1 MGRSEG
7 LAVAMAPHPANDA
20 PDILRGRRRR
30 GEDAIKIALFA
41 CAGVTILTTVG
52 ILAALAGQTVSFFSD
67 VSIGAFFT
75 GTTWAPTFGANASF
89 GVLPLIVG
97 TLLVALIGT
106 IVAVPLGLAT
116 AIYLSE
122 YASPRVRRVLKPAL
136 EILAGIPTVVLG
148 FFALNFVTTVVL
160 KTIIPGV
167 ETFNALSA
175 GIVVGIMIVP
185 TIASLSEDAMRA
197 VPQGLREAAFGLGA
211 EPRRVALRVVLP
223 AALSGIV
230 AASILGLA
238 RAIGETMIVSIA
250 AGNQP
255 LLSFN
260 PLHGIQTM
268 TAYIVQI
275 SLGDT
280 PAGSLAYKTIFAV
293 GSTLFAITFLLNY
306 LSFRFVRRFREVY
319 D

>member
-1 MGRSEG
+1 M
-7 LAVAMAPHPANDA
+7 PDA
-20 PDILRGRRRR
+20 PRDVAPGFLRGRRRP
-30 GEDAIKIALFA
+30 GEAAIKGVLFA
-41 CAGVTILTTVG
+41 CALVTILTTVG
-52 ILAALAGQTVSFFSD
+52 ILASLAGETFSFFAD
-67 VSIGAFFT
+67 VSPVTFFT

-89 GVLPLIVG
+89 GVLPLITG
-97 TLLVALIGT
+97 TILVALIGT
-106 IVAVPLGLAT
+106 LVAIPLGLAT

-122 YASPRVRRVLKPAL
+122 YASPRVRRILKPAL

-148 FFALNFVTTVVL
+148 FFALNFVTNVVL
-160 KTIIPGV
+160 KTILPGV

-211 EPRRVALRVVLP
+211 ENRRVALRVVLP

-260 PLHGIQTM
+260 PLEGIQTM

-280 PAGSLAYKTIFAV
+280 PAGSIAYRTIFAV
-293 GSTLFAITFLLNY
+293 GSTLFVLTFLLNY
-306 LSFRFVRRFREVY
+306 LSFRVVRRFREAY

>member
-1 MGRSEG
+1 M
-7 LAVAMAPHPANDA
+7 
-20 PDILRGRRRR
+20 
-30 GEDAIKIALFA
+30 
-41 CAGVTILTTVG
+41 TILTTVG
-52 ILAALAGQTVSFFSD
+52 ILVSLLGETVAFFSEI
-67 VSIGAFFT
+67 SPLRFFT
-75 GTTWAPTFGANASF
+75 GTRWAPTFGRNAAF
-89 GVLPLIVG
+89 GVLPLING
-97 TLLVALIGT
+97 TLLVAAIGT
-106 IVAVPLGLAT
+106 LVAVPLGLAI

-122 YASPRVRRVLKPAL
+122 YASPRVRKILKPAL

-148 FFALNFVTTVVL
+148 FFALNFVTNVVL
-160 KTIIPGV
+160 KSIIPGV

-211 EPRRVALRVVLP
+211 DRRRVALRVVVP

-230 AASILGLA
+230 AAAILGLA
-238 RAIGETMIVSIA
+238 RAIGETMIVAIA

-260 PLHGIQTM
+260 PLEGIQTM

-280 PAGSLAYKTIFAV
+280 PQGSLAFHTIFAV
-293 GSTLFAITFLLNY
+293 GSTLFALTFLLNY
-306 LSFRFVRRFREVY
+306 VSFLVVRRFREVY